1 MDSLEGMPEFDK
13 PENIPLVVPDLTPAR
28 PKHLCIATTK
38 AGKLCGFPKCLGTDY
53 CVPHNP
59 AITEAQRQE
68 WRGKRTGKAPRDHF
82 NRREIK
88 YKSREDLL
96 SILSSRF
103 DKFLER
109 FGDTVNVEVEQ
120 VICDMAR
127 TYCAVLKVETEG
139 EVKAQGWRMKG
150 SA

>member
-1 MDSLEGMPEFDK
+1 MADASLEGMPEFDK
-13 PENIPLVVPDLTPAR
+13 PQEIIPLVVPDR

-38 AGKLCGFPKCLGTDY
+38 AGNLCNFTKALSSDY

-59 AITEAQRQE
+59 AITHEQRQE
-68 WRGKRTGKAPRDHF
+68 WRKRRTGAHPR
-82 NRREIK
+82 RVTATK
-88 YKSREDLL
+88 VTTYKSREELL
-96 SILSSRF
+96 SILSVRM
-103 DKFLER
+103 DKFIER

-127 TYCAVLKVETEG
+127 TYCVVLRVEVEG

-150 SA
+150 TA